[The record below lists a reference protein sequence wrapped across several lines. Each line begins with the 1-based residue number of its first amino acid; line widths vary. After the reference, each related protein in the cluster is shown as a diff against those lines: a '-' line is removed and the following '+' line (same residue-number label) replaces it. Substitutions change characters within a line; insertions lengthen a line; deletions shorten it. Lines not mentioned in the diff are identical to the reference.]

1 MRIKKYTLYFKGIN
15 EYGHEHN
22 IPIICVNLRQMDE
35 YTSRFNNYLDL
46 FNSFPIDVKKFIKYE
61 FKKDI
66 DFNDNKCLGEH
77 IFITDSDFDPIMEPV
92 FKDNDDILY
101 VTPDEL
107 IEKIVCMKMSA
118 SEYQNS
124 LIMINKNNK
133 LQKRCEFFTYLYNTY
148 VKGKKISCMID
159 VYDASKN
166 FPNLDSDDLLIA
178 SIATDKD
185 NIIVLCKKLGEEFE
199 SRRNLAF
206 KYKALFN
213 YINGNK
219 KMSFKN
225 SSNKINMDEVSD
237 AIEYNVNKFLKKY
250 NKEYSNL

>member
-1 MRIKKYTLYFKGIN
+1 MKLKKYTLYFKGIN

-22 IPIICVNLRQMDE
+22 IPIICLNLRQIDQF
-35 YTSRFNNYLDL
+35 TSNYDNYLSL
-46 FNSFPIDVKKFIKYE
+46 FNGFPNVVKKFIKDE

-66 DFNDNKCLGEH
+66 NFNDNNSLSEH
-77 IFITDSDFDPIMEPV
+77 FFITDSDFTSIIFPV

-101 VTPDEL
+101 VMPDEL
-107 IEKIVCMKMSA
+107 IEKIIDTKISIT
-118 SEYQNS
+118 EYQNS
-124 LIMINKNNK
+124 LLMSKIPSKTK
-133 LQKRCEFFTYLYNTY
+133 KKRDFFEYLYYTY
-148 VKGKKISCMID
+148 VKDKKISCMID

-166 FPNLDSDDLLIA
+166 FPNLEGDKLMIA

-185 NIIVLCKKLGEEFE
+185 NIIVLCKKLGQEFE

-213 YINGNK
+213 CINGNK
-219 KMSFKN
+219 KMKCKDIEN
-225 SSNKINMDEVSD
+225 NINLKEANE
-237 AIEYNVNKFLKKY
+237 AIMYNLNKFIKKY

>member
-1 MRIKKYTLYFKGIN
+1 MKIKKYTLYFKGIN

-46 FNSFPIDVKKFIKYE
+46 FNSFPIDVKKFINYE
-61 FKKDI
+61 FKRDI
-66 DFNDNKCLGEH
+66 NFNDNKSLGEH
-77 IFITDSDFDPIMEPV
+77 IFITDSNFEPIMEPV

-118 SEYQNS
+118 LEYQNS

-133 LQKRCEFFTYLYNTY
+133 LQKKREFFTYLYNTY
-148 VKGKKISCMID
+148 VKDKKISCMID

-185 NIIVLCKKLGEEFE
+185 
-199 SRRNLAF
+199 
-206 KYKALFN
+206 
-213 YINGNK
+213 
-219 KMSFKN
+219 KN
-225 SSNKINMDEVSD
+225 WPT
-237 AIEYNVNKFLKKY
+237 L
-250 NKEYSNL
+250 KEYKSKWERKGERTCGYTIFK

>member
-1 MRIKKYTLYFKGIN
+1 MKIKKYTLYFKGIN

-22 IPIICVNLRQMDE
+22 IPIICLNLRQMDE

-46 FNSFPIDVKKFIKYE
+46 FNSFPLDVKKFIKYE
-61 FKKDI
+61 FKKDV
-66 DFNDNKCLGEH
+66 DFNDNKTLNEH
-77 IFITDSDFDPIMEPV
+77 IFITDNDFDPIMVPV
-92 FKDNDDILY
+92 FKENDDILY

-107 IEKIVCMKMSA
+107 IEKIVEAKMSV

-133 LQKRCEFFTYLYNTY
+133 IQKKHEFFNYLYNTY
-148 VKGKKISCMID
+148 VKNKKISCMID
-159 VYDASKN
+159 VYETSKS
-166 FPNLDSDDLLIA
+166 FPNLESDDLILA

-206 KYKALFN
+206 KYKELFN

-225 SSNKINMDEVSD
+225 SNNRINMDEVDD
-237 AIEYNVNKFLKKY
+237 AILYNVNKFLKKY